1 MPVSSRLWLL
11 RCRFH
16 GLRAH
21 RFVDWAPQIPI
32 NIEFIIIVSTCAH
45 TFPRFHQKY
54 RESMVVPAIPKP
66 RQELQDVRE
75 ASSLQRRQQEETE
88 AKMLQLQQE
97 EVAKQDRTF
106 SSLSLLDRRK
116 NHRCSFPSRWLTK
129 GYECDIIYIYIQCLC
144 IYSDVFIYLCIC
156 LFMKLCMYLC
166 YLCCL
171 IGYFIYLFYLCDD
184 LFKTLKEI
192 SLKSPGLVLTGLLL
206 VAIKKTPH
214 SQTSRK
220 KNLNN

>member
-1 MPVSSRLWLL
+1 MSGNPMPVSSRLWLL

-32 NIEFIIIVSTCAH
+32 NIEFIIIVST
-45 TFPRFHQKY
+45 RFHQKY

-129 GYECDIIYIYIQCLC
+129 GYECDIIYIYSV
-144 IYSDVFIYLCIC
+144 YVFIQMFL
-156 LFMKLCMYLC
+156 
-166 YLCCL
+166 
-171 IGYFIYLFYLCDD
+171 FIYAFVYL
-184 LFKTLKEI
+184 
-192 SLKSPGLVLTGLLL
+192 
-206 VAIKKTPH
+206 
-214 SQTSRK
+214 
-220 KNLNN
+220 

>member
-1 MPVSSRLWLL
+1 MSGNPMPVSSRLWLL

-21 RFVDWAPQIPI
+21 RFVNWAPQIPI

-129 GYECDIIYIYIQCLC
+129 GYECDIIYIYTVSMYLFRCFYLFMHL
-144 IYSDVFIYLCIC
+144 FIYEVMYVFM
-156 LFMKLCMYLC
+156 LFML
-166 YLCCL
+166 
-171 IGYFIYLFYLCDD
+171 FDWLFYLYI
-184 LFKTLKEI
+184 LFM
-192 SLKSPGLVLTGLLL
+192 
-206 VAIKKTPH
+206 
-214 SQTSRK
+214 
-220 KNLNN
+220 